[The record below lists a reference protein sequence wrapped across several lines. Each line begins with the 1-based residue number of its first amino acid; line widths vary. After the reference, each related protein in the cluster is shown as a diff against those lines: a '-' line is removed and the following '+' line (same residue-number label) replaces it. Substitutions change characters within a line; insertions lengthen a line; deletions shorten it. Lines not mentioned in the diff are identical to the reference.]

1 MTTESIILIAAC
13 PLAKMFQ
20 RRWTVRENGKS
31 YTMEIDD
38 LKDDPERVFKDEEF
52 SLLLPFSSGA
62 EQFWHGIPKAVQ
74 DSSRRDVICGGSDG
88 NSYEETMWAGI
99 VDLRVDV
106 DVLSMILGSAAG
118 AQQGFDKSAV
128 VTAVKDAQRRA
139 HDRCMRQVRKTY
151 QALKNQRE
159 RIKES
164 GSRAEY
170 APSVSEFLCAYVL
183 REEEEKKKEKD
194 ANMRKTV
201 DDLIG
206 QVEAQYATNQAV
218 RN

>member
-1 MTTESIILIAAC
+1 MTTQSMILLAAC

-20 RRWTVRENGKS
+20 KRWSVRENGKS
-31 YTMEIDD
+31 YTMEIAD
-38 LKDDPERVFKDEEF
+38 LKDDPARVFKDEEF
-52 SLLLPFSSGA
+52 SLLLHFSSGA

-74 DSSRRDVICGGSDG
+74 DPLRRDVLCGGEDG
-88 NSYEETMWAGI
+88 LAFEETMWAGI

-106 DVLSMILGSAAG
+106 DVLSMILGNAAG
-118 AQQGFDKSAV
+118 AGGGFDKSAV
-128 VTAVKDAQRRA
+128 VTAVKDAQHRA
-139 HDRCMRQVRKTY
+139 QTRCMRQIRKTY
-151 QALKNQRE
+151 EALKSQRE
-159 RIKES
+159 RLRES

-183 REEEEKKKEKD
+183 KEEEEKKKEKD

-206 QVEAQYATNQAV
+206 QVEAQHAANEKV